1 MLRPAELV
9 SLLIDTA
16 GAISKVDFNNASN
29 RRAYQHIERQFS
41 KNLTMQM
48 KQFMVRNIEKTPFDN
63 EQVNIQGDMFTL
75 QELVGS
81 LQNGGPVKQNSMGVL
96 QMQMGD
102 QIQANINPTIPNI
115 GVPAG
120 MKQEPIPGEV
130 VVPEEEVQRD
140 KNGLTKDTV
149 KTQLREGDFVLNSLV
164 KVTEGVGDLK
174 KAFQTAL
181 DDAKQ
186 DGLDLEE
193 LASASGYARQGELV
207 DVIVGDDEIII
218 PKELVKYFGLD
229 KLEKMNNR
237 GLKLAKAIEAATE
250 QKQGQE

>member
-16 GAISKVDFNNASN
+16 GAISRVDFNNASN
-29 RRAYQHIERQFS
+29 RQAYMKLERTITE
-41 KNLTMQM
+41 NLPMQV
-48 KQFMVRNIEKTPFDN
+48 KKFMVRNIDKTPFDD
-63 EQVNIQGDMFTL
+63 EKVKVQGDMYSI

-81 LQNGGPVKQNSMGVL
+81 LQQGGPVQ
-96 QMQMGD
+96 QMQTGGITEEELMTATG
-102 QIQANINPTIPNI
+102 AE
-115 GVPAG
+115 
-120 MKQEPIPGEV
+120 QEAIPGEV
-130 VVPEEEVQRD
+130 VVPPEQQEPREM
-140 KNGLTKDTV
+140 NGSTPDTV
-149 KTQLREGDFVLNSLV
+149 PMQLREGDYVLNSLV

-193 LASASGYARQGELV
+193 LASAAGYAKRGELV
-207 DVIVGDDEIII
+207 DVLVGDDEIII

-237 GLKLAKAIEAATE
+237 GKELMRAIQAAAE
-250 QKQGQE
+250 QKQQEQV

>member
-16 GAISKVDFNNASN
+16 GAISRVDFSNATN
-29 RRAYQHIERQFS
+29 REAYIKIERMVTE
-41 KNLTMQM
+41 NLPLQV
-48 KQFMVRNIEKTPFDN
+48 KKFMVRNITKTPFDD
-63 EQVNIQGDMFTL
+63 EKVQVQGDMYSI

-81 LQNGGPVKQNSMGVL
+81 LQQGGPVQK
-96 QMQMGD
+96 MQSGGITEEELMAATGAE
-102 QIQANINPTIPNI
+102 QAP
-115 GVPAG
+115 
-120 MKQEPIPGEV
+120 PIPGEV
-130 VVPEEEVQRD
+130 VVPPEQQQPREA
-140 KNGLTKDTV
+140 NGATPDTV
-149 KTQLREGDFVLNSLV
+149 PMQLREGDYVLNSLV

-193 LASASGYARQGELV
+193 LASAAGYAKRGELV
-207 DVIVGDDEIII
+207 DVLVGDDEIII

-237 GLKLAKAIEAATE
+237 GKELMKAVQAATE
-250 QKQGQE
+250 QKQQEQV